1 MYLHAPKKAVGSGL
15 GFFIF
20 FMIWAFE
27 SIAQQGMI
35 SGQVK
40 DEETALQNVTIYVA
54 EKWTI
59 TNAKGEFSIAVSP
72 GRYTL
77 VVTHSG
83 YRKLEQ
89 EIIVHANEKQTLSIN
104 MIRAGQMDEVV
115 ILGSRSITGR
125 SNLATAVPVD
135 CITSTELKQT
145 GQPSLIQMLNFSAP
159 SFNTSRQHLT
169 DPVTLRGLSP
179 DHMLILLNGTRYHN
193 LSGINDGSI
202 RGTLGRGS
210 VSNDL
215 NAIPFSAIEK
225 IEILRDGAS
234 AQYGSDAIAGVLNIE
249 LKKTTGKTC
258 INLHLGQHYKGDGE
272 SVVVGINRGISLNKK
287 GFLNFSGDFRY
298 RKPTHRGGEF
308 DGTVYY
314 ILPFQPT
321 PVVRDSIVALDNKKI
336 GERGFNRKTAV
347 SNDGS
352 IQLSS
357 LGFLVNGGYAVTK
370 QVELF
375 WTGAVNYRHPV
386 VRGAYRFPK
395 NPNQVDTILYPD
407 GFKPVIIVN
416 SWDVS
421 VITGARGSTHTGWTW
436 EWNSVYGSHS
446 ARSYYHNTNNAS
458 QVPFS
463 SNAQT
468 SFYNGSS
475 AFLQQINTL
484 GLARDFAKEISRVK
498 TFTIGFGAEY
508 RFEKYRTGAG
518 EEPSWQNY
526 DMSRRTQPGAQ
537 PAPGRNRDDVVNES
551 RSVAGL
557 YVDLETDIDDHF
569 LITMAGRMEHYNGFG
584 SNLAGKLAMRYKL
597 SSVFSVRSSVSNGYH
612 APALQQMYYSATIAG
627 SKNVGGTYVPVRLG
641 IFSNN
646 STVARAFD
654 IKTLQPE
661 KAVNLS
667 GGLTSIISPHINL
680 TVDAYWIQIKNR
692 IVLSGI
698 FKKTNPEVTRI
709 LQNFP
714 DVDQVQFLTNAINT
728 RTSGIDVVMNGD
740 RKIGKASIGLMLAA
754 NFTRTHIFG
763 AIQSTGKLSDSSQSI
778 YTLFNREE
786 KENMEHGQ
794 PAGKIII
801 SANYKLGKAC
811 ILVRS
816 TRFGKTSIVFDS
828 DSISLDQ
835 AFSAKT
841 LIDLSFT
848 YTPKSWI
855 NITAGVN
862 NVFDVYPDRLK
873 NPGNKNNGILIYSNQ
888 GTPFGYNGGY
898 YFVGMAFDF

>member
-1 MYLHAPKKAVGSGL
+1 M
-15 GFFIF
+15 
-20 FMIWAFE
+20 MWAFG
-27 SIAQQGMI
+27 SLAQQGII
-35 SGQVK
+35 SGQIK
-40 DEETALQNVTIYVA
+40 DEEIPLQNVTISVA
-54 EKWTI
+54 EKWTV
-59 TNAKGEFSIAVSP
+59 TNSMGEFSMAVSP
-72 GRYTL
+72 GTYTL
-77 VVTHSG
+77 VITHSG
-83 YRKLEQ
+83 YKKFEQ
-89 EIIVHANEKQTLSIN
+89 EIMVHANEKQIIYIN
-104 MIRAGQMDEVV
+104 LIRAGQMDEVV
-115 ILGSRSITGR
+115 ILGSRSIIGR

-135 CITSTELKQT
+135 RITSTELKQT
-145 GQPSLIQMLNFSAP
+145 GQPSLIQMLNFTAP

-179 DHMLILLNGTRYHN
+179 DHVLVLLNGSRYHN

-215 NAIPFSAIEK
+215 NAIPLSAIEK

-234 AQYGSDAIAGVLNIE
+234 AQYGSDAIAGVMNIE
-249 LKKTTGKTC
+249 LKKTTGRTC

-272 SVVVGINRGISLNKK
+272 NVVVGINRGISLHKK

-298 RKPTHRGGEF
+298 RNPTHRGGEF

-314 ILPFQPT
+314 AIPSTATQF
-321 PVVRDSIVALDNKKI
+321 VHDSIVAIDNKKI
-336 GERGFNRKTAV
+336 AERGFNRKTPV

-357 LGFLVNGGYAVTK
+357 LGILVNGVYPVTK

-375 WTGAVNYRHPV
+375 WTGVINYRHPV
-386 VRGAYRFPK
+386 VTGAYRFPK

-407 GFKPVIIVN
+407 GFKPVIIIN
-416 SWDVS
+416 SWDALG
-421 VITGARGSTHTGWTW
+421 IIGARGTTNNGWAW
-436 EWNSVYGSHS
+436 EWNSVYGKHS
-446 ARSYYHNTNNAS
+446 TRSYYHHTNNAS
-458 QVPFS
+458 RVTSS

-468 SFYNGSS
+468 SFYNGAS
-475 AFLQQINTL
+475 AFLQQTNTL
-484 GLARDFAKEISRVK
+484 SLARDFAKEISGVK
-498 TFTIGFGAEY
+498 TFTISFGTEY
-508 RFEKYRTGAG
+508 RFENYRTGAG
-518 EEPSWQNY
+518 EETSWQNY
-526 DMSRRTQPGAQ
+526 DPSRRTQSGAQ
-537 PAPGRNRDDVVNES
+537 PAPGRNPIDVVNEG

-557 YVDLETDIDDHF
+557 WVDLETDLDDHF
-569 LITMAGRMEHYNGFG
+569 LITMAGRFEHYKGFG
-584 SNLAGKLAMRYKL
+584 NNLAGKLAMRYKL
-597 SSVFSVRSSVSNGYH
+597 SSAFSVRGSVSNGYH
-612 APALQQMYYSATIAG
+612 TPALQQMYYCATLAG
-627 SKNVGGTYVPVRLG
+627 FKKVGGINVPVQLG
-641 IFSNN
+641 TFRNN
-646 STVARAFD
+646 STVAQAFD

-667 GGLTSIISPHINL
+667 GGFTSIISPHLNL
-680 TVDAYWIQIKNR
+680 TADAYWIQLKNR
-692 IVLSGI
+692 IVLSGK
-698 FKKTNPEVTRI
+698 FEKTNPEVSRI

-714 DVDQVQFLTNAINT
+714 DVDQVQFITNAIST

-740 RKIGKASIGLMLAA
+740 RKMGKGRIGLMLAA

-763 AIQSTGKLSDSSQSI
+763 PIKSTGKLTDTSQNI

-786 KENMEHGQ
+786 KENLEHGQ
-794 PAGKIII
+794 PASKIII
-801 SANYKLGKAC
+801 SANYKLGRTC

-816 TRFGKTSIVFDS
+816 TRFGKTSIVFNS

-855 NITAGVN
+855 TITAGIN
-862 NVFDVYPDRLK
+862 NVFDVYPDLVK
-873 NPGNKNNGILIYSNQ
+873 NPGNKNNGILIYGNQ

>member
-1 MYLHAPKKAVGSGL
+1 LHALKKAVMRGL

-20 FMIWAFE
+20 FMMWAFWLH
-27 SIAQQGMI
+27 AQHGMI

-40 DEETALQNVTIYVA
+40 DEATALQNATVFVA
-54 EKWTI
+54 KKWTI
-59 TNAKGEFSIAVSP
+59 TNSKGEFSIALSP
-72 GRYTL
+72 GTYTL

-89 EIIVHANEKQTLSIN
+89 EIIVHANEKQTVSIN
-104 MIRAGQMDEVV
+104 MIRGGQMDEVV

-125 SNLATAVPVD
+125 SNLVTAVPVD
-135 CITSTELKQT
+135 RITLTELKQT
-145 GQPSLIQMLNFSAP
+145 GQQSLIQMLNFTAP

-179 DHMLILLNGTRYHN
+179 DHMLVLLNGTRYHN
-193 LSGINDGSI
+193 LSLINDGSI

-215 NAIPFSAIEK
+215 NAIPLSAIEK
-225 IEILRDGAS
+225 IEVLRDGAS
-234 AQYGSDAIAGVLNIE
+234 AQYGSDAIAGVMNIE

-272 SVVVGINRGISLNKK
+272 SVVVGINRGIPLNKK

-308 DGTVYY
+308 DGTVYFA
-314 ILPFQPT
+314 LPSTANQFVQ
-321 PVVRDSIVALDNKKI
+321 DSIRVLDNKKI
-336 GERGFNRKTAV
+336 GERGFSRKTPV

-352 IQLSS
+352 IQLGS
-357 LGFLVNGGYAVTK
+357 LGFLVNGGYPVTR

-375 WTGAVNYRHPV
+375 WTAAINYRHPV

-395 NPNQVDTILYPD
+395 NPNQVNTILYPD

-421 VITGARGSTHTGWTW
+421 VITGARGSTKFGWTW

-446 ARSYYHNTNNAS
+446 ARSHYQNTNNAS

-463 SNAQT
+463 SQAQT
-468 SFYNGSS
+468 RFYNGSS
-475 AFLQQINTL
+475 AFLQQTNTL
-484 GLARDFAKEISRVK
+484 GLTRDFAKEISKVK

-508 RFEKYRTGAG
+508 RFENYKTGAG

-526 DMSRRTQPGAQ
+526 DTSRRTQTGAQ
-537 PAPGRNRDDVVNES
+537 PAPGRHPDDAVNET

-557 YVDLETDIDDHF
+557 YVDLETDLDDHL
-569 LITMAGRMEHYNGFG
+569 LITIAGRLEHYNGFG

-597 SSVFSVRSSVSNGYH
+597 SSAFSIRGSVSNGYH
-612 APALQQMYYSATIAG
+612 APALQQMYYCATIAG
-627 SKNVGGTYVPVRLG
+627 SKKLGGINVPVRLG
-641 IFSNN
+641 TFSNN
-646 STVARAFD
+646 STVAQAFD
-654 IKTLQPE
+654 VKTLQPE

-667 GGLTSIISPHINL
+667 GGFTSTISPHINM

-698 FKKTNPEVTRI
+698 FEKTNPEVSRI

-728 RTSGIDVVMNGD
+728 RTSGIDVVMNGE
-740 RKIGKASIGLMLAA
+740 RKMGKASIGMMLAA

-763 AIQSTGKLSDSSQSI
+763 AIQSTGKLSDSAQNI

-786 KENMEHGQ
+786 KENIEHGQ
-794 PAGKIII
+794 PAGKIIL

-816 TRFGKTSIVFDS
+816 TRFGKTSIVFNS
-828 DSISLDQ
+828 DSTSLDQ

-848 YTPKSWI
+848 YTPKSWLT
-855 NITAGVN
+855 ITAGVN
-862 NVFDVYPDRLK
+862 NLFDVYPDPLK
-873 NPGNKNNGILIYSNQ
+873 HPGNKNNGILIYSNQ

-898 YFVGMAFDF
+898 YFVVMAFDF